1 MEQMLVVTL
10 REGLEAFLIVAIT
23 IACLR
28 KTGRAALLPAALWG
42 TAAAVG
48 LSIVL
53 GTALAKFAVQPI
65 WEGLLATIAAAL
77 IISMVLYMMRTARH
91 LRSEISR
98 KIEAAAQHSGA
109 AARIGVFLFVL
120 LMLTREG
127 MEMAFIT
134 ATLAG
139 QTGSGELLAG
149 AVLGIAAA
157 AAMAW
162 AWSRYG
168 HRINLGLFFQVT
180 SLFLLLFAVQL
191 VIYGFHEFTE
201 AGVFPL
207 DNEYWHIATEPYG
220 PEGQYGHWLSYA
232 LVMVPM
238 AWLAFAAFKG
248 RLANRTV

>member
-28 KTGRAALLPAALWG
+28 KTGRAALLPAAWWG

-53 GTALAKFAVQPI
+53 GTALAEFAVKPV
-65 WEGLLATIAAAL
+65 WEGLLATVAATL
-77 IISMVLYMMRTARH
+77 IISMVIYMMRTARH
-91 LRSEISR
+91 LRSDISQ
-98 KIEAAAQHSGA
+98 KIEDAARHSGA
-109 AARIGVFLFVL
+109 AARIGVFVFML

-134 ATLAG
+134 ATLAR
-139 QTGSGELLAG
+139 QTGSGQLLAG
-149 AVLGIAAA
+149 AVLGIVAG

-180 SLFLLLFAVQL
+180 SLFLLVFAVQL

-201 AGVFPL
+201 AGVLPL

-232 LVMVPM
+232 LVLVPL
-238 AWLAFAAFKG
+238 AWLIVAAFKG
-248 RLANRTV
+248 RVGTRTA